1 MAAAAAAAA
10 AAGARRRRSARSPAA
25 RPRRRRSPRPL
36 TARLPRPRCASAVNP
51 SQNERA
57 RSSAVSVPESA
68 ARGACKAPLQHS
80 LTLALAEASVSKVPS
95 RSDSGMAGR
104 VLSLFKGLRGKKRNG
119 PAAATVQQPA
129 EPEQF
134 QPLRDDAA
142 KEHAQE
148 QDRPRGRFRRAAQT
162 LWRFLR
168 LRRRKTSGP
177 TTEGMAEPDSRPSE
191 PQEDD
196 ASSVTSS
203 DFTTVSEEETAE
215 GWAEADMGLAEGMA
229 TTNTHL
235 EGIPETEAM
244 PMLNVLATVSNIL
257 QRLTTCTTV
266 DAGLQMDILSL
277 TEEHPA
283 HVVLSLLRCVPTCDG
298 CMGHGTDAQLCS
310 HRAAALMW
318 RAIGTSEVATEEVL
332 PALLSA
338 IEEQPAYGGF
348 FCSGDNKAV
357 FARAATLALWRMAP
371 MSEWHY
377 AMLLHSPQLFVALLL
392 QIVTST
398 EQTPEDVETQSFWR
412 ACQEEHGLPSEPNRF
427 AVQTMKAL
435 LSSLGLDKKLVAL
448 EHTRV
453 WEKLLCANTQHY
465 AAGLLAREMR
475 RGLTSLCP
483 HMASHL
489 LSLLI
494 GKQARWHLPALAFF
508 VEAGGIRGLYQ
519 RLVEQLADADAE
531 MVRMTLSRLTDMLQD
546 KGLKPPSLTLLK
558 LAESLLPLVENDNSH
573 VRLLSIQLFCQV
585 MELVVEEGDDPL
597 TTIREDE
604 SPSSISVLIQLAFER
619 RSAGLRS
626 SAESDVPE
634 SMGDFQLPLKMGAP
648 AEQDAPAGAP
658 GPALAAQS

>member
-1 MAAAAAAAA
+1 
-10 AAGARRRRSARSPAA
+10 
-25 RPRRRRSPRPL
+25 
-36 TARLPRPRCASAVNP
+36 
-51 SQNERA
+51 
-57 RSSAVSVPESA
+57 
-68 ARGACKAPLQHS
+68 
-80 LTLALAEASVSKVPS
+80 
-95 RSDSGMAGR
+95 
-104 VLSLFKGLRGKKRNG
+104 
-119 PAAATVQQPA
+119 
-129 EPEQF
+129 
-134 QPLRDDAA
+134 
-142 KEHAQE
+142 
-148 QDRPRGRFRRAAQT
+148 
-162 LWRFLR
+162 
-168 LRRRKTSGP
+168 
-177 TTEGMAEPDSRPSE
+177 MAEPDSRPSE

-229 TTNTHL
+229 PTNTHL

-244 PMLNVLATVSNIL
+244 PMLNVLAAVSNIL
-257 QRLTTCTTV
+257 QRLTTCITV
-266 DAGLQMDILSL
+266 DAGLQMDIVSL

-283 HVVLSLLRCVPTCDG
+283 YVVLSLLRCAPTCDG
-298 CMGHGTDAQLCS
+298 
-310 HRAAALMW
+310 AAALMW

-332 PALLSA
+332 PALFSA

-357 FARAATLALWRMAP
+357 FARAATLTLWRMAP

-398 EQTPEDVETQSFWR
+398 EQTSEDVETQSFWR

-508 VEAGGIRGLYQ
+508 VELLECLDLSIHGPSALLVVSRQLPSECRDRLRLELRGLTVLSKEPSLAGGIRGLYQ
-519 RLVEQLADADAE
+519 RLVEQLAEADAE
-531 MVRMTLSRLTDMLQD
+531 MVRMTLSGLTDMLQD

-558 LAESLLPLVENDNSH
+558 LAESLLPLFENDNSH

-648 AEQDAPAGAP
+648 AEQDGPAGAP

>member
-1 MAAAAAAAA
+1 
-10 AAGARRRRSARSPAA
+10 
-25 RPRRRRSPRPL
+25 
-36 TARLPRPRCASAVNP
+36 
-51 SQNERA
+51 
-57 RSSAVSVPESA
+57 
-68 ARGACKAPLQHS
+68 
-80 LTLALAEASVSKVPS
+80 
-95 RSDSGMAGR
+95 MAGR
-104 VLSLFKGLRGKKRNG
+104 VLGLFKGLRGKKRNG

-129 EPEQF
+129 ELEQF
-134 QPLRDDAA
+134 KPLRDDAA
-142 KEHAQE
+142 KEQAQE

-177 TTEGMAEPDSRPSE
+177 TTEGTAEPDSRPSE

-196 ASSVTSS
+196 ASGVTSS

-244 PMLNVLATVSNIL
+244 PMLNVLAAVSNIL
-257 QRLTTCTTV
+257 QRLTTCITV

-283 HVVLSLLRCVPTCDG
+283 HVVLSLLRCAPTCDG
-298 CMGHGTDAQLCS
+298 CTGHGTDAQLCS

-318 RAIGTSEVATEEVL
+318 RAIGTSEVGTEEVL

-392 QIVTST
+392 QIVTTT
-398 EQTPEDVETQSFWR
+398 EQTPGDVETQSFWR

-435 LSSLGLDKKLVAL
+435 LSSLGFDKKLVAL

-508 VEAGGIRGLYQ
+508 VELLECLDLSIHGASALLVVSRQLPSECRDRLRLVLRGLTVLSKEPSLAGGIRGLYQ
-519 RLVEQLADADAE
+519 HLVEQLADADAE
-531 MVRMTLSRLTDMLQD
+531 MVRMTLSGLTDMLQD

-558 LAESLLPLVENDNSH
+558 LAESLLPLFENDNSH

-648 AEQDAPAGAP
+648 AEQDGPAGAP

>member
-1 MAAAAAAAA
+1 MAVLRPLGTWGLSLLEERR
-10 AAGARRRRSARSPAA
+10 AGLCSLASPAA
-25 RPRRRRSPRPL
+25 PQLWLRSL
-36 TARLPRPRCASAVNP
+36 FARCSQGAGSRAGPPPWLLPQSSAGTCGHP
-51 SQNERA
+51 HLSWACWHCSAWLRA
-57 RSSAVSVPESA
+57 RSRPWNVP
-68 ARGACKAPLQHS
+68 
-80 LTLALAEASVSKVPS
+80 
-95 RSDSGMAGR
+95 
-104 VLSLFKGLRGKKRNG
+104 LFPHFL
-119 PAAATVQQPA
+119 
-129 EPEQF
+129 
-134 QPLRDDAA
+134 LL
-142 KEHAQE
+142 
-148 QDRPRGRFRRAAQT
+148 QT

-244 PMLNVLATVSNIL
+244 PMLNVLAAVSNIL

-266 DAGLQMDILSL
+266 DAGLQMDIVSL

-283 HVVLSLLRCVPTCDG
+283 HVVLSLLRCAPTCDG
-298 CMGHGTDAQLCS
+298 CTGHGTDAQLCS

-398 EQTPEDVETQSFWR
+398 EQTPGDVETQSFWR

-508 VEAGGIRGLYQ
+508 VELLECLDLSIHGPSALLVVSRQLPSECRDRLRLVLRGLTVLSKEPSLAGGIRGLYQ

-619 RSAGLRS
+619 RSAGLCS